1 MSCEDEVSRISFIKN
16 LPEVINVDLSDRFI
30 VESAT
35 EGTKTITF
43 EDFNLNIENALFEE
57 EFLYHTTATNQ
68 LCSMMS
74 NGGSILNTSNNIKQ
88 YLNDEI
94 TQLNSVTSLLLS
106 ASAYQSMIDDV
117 YSAVNPDGLGVI
129 ESLSIVEEIKVGE
142 LTSVFRSTDKYVI
155 NEPRTSENY
164 LDVTELSPE
173 RDWKSGDLNPQSL
186 GVYVEVINNQIILT
200 PTPKALGKAVD
211 SITVTISGVELNSKE
226 DYIVDIVRV
235 EEALFSSLVVNGDL
249 DNEQLLDILDFSYS
263 VDKSNGTITIN
274 YNHTADTTGNLILN
288 SNAVNSDI
296 FEIRLYSIFGE
307 EVVANDSGSSG
318 SGSAFNITAG
328 NGDYTVA
335 TSTGGTG
342 YSSGDEITISG
353 NNLGGSSPANDITV
367 TVTQINANGSIA
379 TLASSGSSTGSGTYN
394 NITGVNNITANT
406 GPAEPARDIDL
417 YPLAKGVNKTA
428 GNLNWQNSIA
438 ITDAGDLIAA
448 VSTRGRPYEI
458 NLYKVS
464 SSSSLDEVGFIE
476 VGSPITDISMRKN
489 KLVVGMAGSNK
500 VIIYTRSGDM
510 FYFTKELRYGNRFGT
525 SVYLDES
532 EDYIVVGSRPT
543 DTRRYG
549 SVGKYSVATGRL
561 VDNIILEENKSYVS
575 ALTGDLNNLVDIEY
589 DKQIYGSIN
598 NSNVGYGF
606 GSTACISNNMI
617 IVGGGTGDG
626 SVCAFKW
633 SEDNNRWEEVF
644 RQTGSA
650 GSGYGS
656 DVCINSAGNKMI
668 VSSSRENNGDGT
680 ARAYSWNGSNWIPKG
695 TYTPAELSKGNI
707 DHVSISADG
716 TKVAVG
722 ERLTTTD
729 EGTGRICVFNYP
741 FKDKKEL
748 VTKSKQSQLGPVDV
762 SGDGT
767 YIAAAA
773 PGNNNVLVYKN
784 L

>member
-16 LPEVINVDLSDRFI
+16 LPEVINVDLSDRFVI
-30 VESAT
+30 ESVT

-106 ASAYQSMIDDV
+106 ASAYQTMIDDV
-117 YSAVNPDGLGVI
+117 YSVVNPDGLGVI

-155 NEPRTSENY
+155 NETRTSENY
-164 LDVTELSPE
+164 LNVTELAPE

-186 GVYVEVINNQIILT
+186 GVYVEVVNNQIILT

-249 DNEQLLDILDFSYS
+249 DNEQLLDILDFSYN
-263 VDKSNGTITIN
+263 VNKSNGTITIS

-288 SNAVNSDI
+288 SNVVNSDI

-318 SGSAFNITAG
+318 SGSAFDITAA

-335 TSTGGTG
+335 ASTGGTG
-342 YSSGDEITISG
+342 YSSGDKITISG
-353 NNLGGSSPANDITV
+353 DNLGGSSPANDVTV

-379 TLASSGSSTGSGTYN
+379 TLSSSGGSTGSGTYN
-394 NITGVNNITANT
+394 NITGVNNITANV
-406 GPAEPARDIDL
+406 GPSDPVRDIDL

-428 GNLNWQNSIA
+428 GKLNWRNSIA
-438 ITDAGDLIAA
+438 ITDIGDLIAA
-448 VSTRGRPYEI
+448 VATRESPYEVS
-458 NLYKVS
+458 LFKVS
-464 SSSSLDEVGFIE
+464 DSSSLVEVGFIE

-489 KLVVGMAGSNK
+489 KLVIGMAGSNRAS
-500 VIIYTRSGDM
+500 IYTRSGDM
-510 FYFTKELRYGNRFGT
+510 FNFTKELKYGNRFGT
-525 SVYLDES
+525 SVYLDGNE
-532 EDYIVVGSRPT
+532 EYIAVGSRPT
-543 DTRRYG
+543 DTRSYG

-561 VDNIILEENKSYVS
+561 IDGIIEENKSYVS

-606 GSTACISNNMI
+606 GSAVCISNNMI
-617 IVGGGTGDG
+617 IIGGGTGDG

-644 RQTGSA
+644 RQTGSV

-656 DVCINSAGNKMI
+656 DVCINSTGDKMI
-668 VSSSRENNGDGT
+668 IASSKENNGDGT
-680 ARAYSWNGSNWIPKG
+680 ARAYSWSGSSWSEVGI
-695 TYTPAELSKGNI
+695 YTPAAGSKGGI
-707 DHVSISADG
+707 DQVSISADG

-741 FKDKKEL
+741 FNNKKEL
-748 VTKSKQSQLGPVDV
+748 ITNSKQSQLGPVDL
-762 SGDGT
+762 SIDGT
-767 YIAAAA
+767 YISAAA
-773 PGNNNVLVYKN
+773 PGNNNVLLYKN